1 MTHEAERRVI
11 VALVQRLSRRFPAVD
26 RAVISEEV
34 RRIYQRFDQHPRCDF
49 VPILVEDAATDLL
62 RAQTSDRKLPL
73 QRRSAAPPRHPVRTP
88 RVAPG

>member
-11 VALVQRLSRRFPAVD
+11 IALVQRLSLRFPAVD

-34 RRIYQRFDQHPRCDF
+34 RRIYQRFDQHPRREF

-62 RAQTSDRKLPL
+62 RAQASDRKLPQ
-73 QRRSAAPPRHPVRTP
+73 QRRSPATP
-88 RVAPG
+88 RPTPEGHR

>member
-11 VALVQRLSRRFPAVD
+11 IALVQRLSRRFPEVD

-34 RRIYQRFDQHPRCDF
+34 RRIYQRFDQHPRREF

-62 RAQTSDRKLPL
+62 RAQTSDRKRPL
-73 QRRSAAPPRHPVRTP
+73 QRQFHAAPRPTP
-88 RVAPG
+88 ESLR